1 MIDLEERVNR
11 VFNPD
16 LRPLVREAYRCYV
29 SGSARGAIVLT
40 WTAVCADLIA
50 KAQILHEEGE
60 TEAKNLVDNV
70 ERAQGSKEAE
80 AIPIMLTLEKTLLDT
95 AEKLEL
101 IDFTQRKQLE
111 RIRDDRHLCAH
122 PSIRPLGELYE
133 PTTEYARA
141 HLVAA
146 LEAVLIH
153 PPSQGRKI
161 VDSFLKHVVDPG
173 FVYDTEYLTHTFFDR
188 VRPSARSK
196 VVEAAAK
203 FAVLAIDDP
212 AITIKPE
219 QFADRM
225 AKCLRSF
232 AERDA
237 DLVKKAVAKQM
248 TRFGTAEPSV
258 QLQALARLGDLP
270 AFWAALGTP
279 VSNLLNAKIETIG
292 TRAPYKEITT
302 TEAKVLALVAL
313 PELRET
319 LPALTGT
326 FGNLWYIPRADII
339 EQRPAPY
346 FTPFLPALLKEVG
359 SFDRGQ
365 EVAEKAVLPCAGF
378 LTLPELEQV
387 LTEWNDNDQCWGR
400 AMPGY
405 VVELYVRT
413 SHLGDDRKKLW
424 TPIVDAFEGDSR
436 TLALLASVTEQP
448 EPSIISS

>member
-16 LRPLVREAYRCYV
+16 LRPLVSEAYRCYV

-60 TEAKNLVDNV
+60 SHAKDLVADV
-70 ERAQGSKEAE
+70 ERAQGSAE
-80 AIPIMLTLEKTLLDT
+80 TVAIPIMLTLEKTLLDT

-141 HLVAA
+141 HLAAA

-188 VRPSARSK
+188 VRPSARYK

-203 FAVLAIDDP
+203 FAVLALEDA
-212 AITIKPE
+212 AIKIKPVE
-219 QFADRM
+219 FADRM

-248 TRFGTAEPSV
+248 TRLETAEPSV
-258 QLQALARLGDLP
+258 QLQALGRLGDLP
-270 AFWAALGTP
+270 AFWASLGTP
-279 VSNLLNAKIETIG
+279 VRNLLNTKIETIG
-292 TRAPYKEITT
+292 QRAPYTELTT
-302 TEAKVLALVAL
+302 AEAKALALVAH
-313 PELRET
+313 PELRGT
-319 LPALTGT
+319 LPALTKA
-326 FGNLWYIPRADII
+326 FSNLWSIHRAQII
-339 EQRPAPY
+339 EQHPDPY
-346 FTPFLPALLKEVG
+346 FTSFLPALLKNV
-359 SFDRGQ
+359 SSYDRGQ

-378 LTLPELEQV
+378 LPWQELEQV
-387 LTEWNDNDQCWGR
+387 LTEWKNNDQCWGR

-405 VVELYVRT
+405 LIELYT
-413 SHLGDDRKKLW
+413 LTGHLGDGRRNLW
-424 TPIVDAFEGDSR
+424 TPILEEVQSDERIS
-436 TLALLASVTEQP
+436 TLLASGIGLTET
-448 EPSIISS
+448 SST

>member
-16 LRPLVREAYRCYV
+16 LRPLVREAYRCYA

-40 WTAVCADLIA
+40 WTAICADLIA

-60 TEAKNLVDNV
+60 SHAQALVADV
-70 ERAQGSKEAE
+70 ERAQGSVESE
-80 AIPIMLTLEKTLLDT
+80 AIPIMLALERSVLET

-133 PTTEYARA
+133 PTMEYARA
-141 HLVAA
+141 HLAAA

-161 VDSFLKHVVDPG
+161 VGSFLKHVVDPG
-173 FVYDTEYLTHTFFDR
+173 FDYDTEYLTYTFFDR

-212 AITIKPE
+212 AIEIEPE
-219 QFADRM
+219 QFADRT

-232 AERDA
+232 AERDTEV
-237 DLVKKAVAKQM
+237 VKKAVAKQM
-248 TRFGTAEPSV
+248 ARLETAEPAV
-258 QLQALARLGDLP
+258 QLQALGRLGDLP
-270 AFWAALGTP
+270 AFWASLASP
-279 VSNLLNAKIETIG
+279 VRNLLNTKIENIG
-292 TRAPYKEITT
+292 NRAPYSEITT
-302 TEAKVLALVAL
+302 AEAKALALVAH
-313 PELRET
+313 PELRST
-319 LPALTGT
+319 LPALTEA
-326 FGNLWYIPRADII
+326 FPKLWVIPRAQII
-339 EQRPAPY
+339 EQSPDPY
-346 FTPFLPALLKEVG
+346 FTSFLPALLKDVG
-359 SFDRGQ
+359 SYDRGQ
-365 EVAEKAVLPCAGF
+365 QVAEKAVLPCAGF
-378 LTLPELEQV
+378 LSRPDLEQV

-405 VVELYVRT
+405 LVELYT
-413 SHLGDDRKKLW
+413 LTGHLGDGRRSLW
-424 TPIVDAFEGDSR
+424 TPILDDVKGDER
-436 TLALLASVTEQP
+436 LFNLIASGIGSTETTG
-448 EPSIISS
+448 

>member
-16 LRPLVREAYRCYV
+16 VRPLVSEAYRCYV

-60 TEAKNLVDNV
+60 SHAKDLVADV
-70 ERAQGSKEAE
+70 ERAQGSAESE
-80 AIPIMLTLEKTLLDT
+80 AIPIMLALEKTLLDT

-101 IDFTQRKQLE
+101 IDFIQRKQLE

-141 HLVAA
+141 HLAAA
-146 LEAVLIH
+146 LEAVFIH

-173 FVYDTEYLTHTFFDR
+173 FVYDTGYLTHTFFDR
-188 VRPSARSK
+188 VRPSARFK

-203 FAVLAIDDP
+203 FAVLSIEDP
-212 AITIKPE
+212 AIKIKPE
-219 QFADRM
+219 KFADRM

-232 AERDA
+232 ADRDA

-248 TRFGTAEPSV
+248 ARLETAEPAV
-258 QLQALARLGDLP
+258 QLQALGRLGDLP
-270 AFWAALGTP
+270 AFWAALAEP
-279 VSNLLNAKIETIG
+279 VRNLLNAKIERIG
-292 TRAPYKEITT
+292 SRLQFNGITT
-302 TEAKVLALVAL
+302 AEAKSLALVAL
-313 PELRET
+313 PELRTT
-319 LPALTGT
+319 LPALSEAFTK
-326 FGNLWYIPRADII
+326 FGAVSRAQVIG
-339 EQRPAPY
+339 QRPHPH
-346 FTPFLPALLKEVG
+346 FTSFLPQLLKDV
-359 SFDRGQ
+359 SSYDSGQ
-365 EVAEKAVLPCAGF
+365 EVAERAVLPCAG
-378 LTLPELEQV
+378 LLSLPELEQV
-387 LTEWNDNDQCWGR
+387 LKEWNDNPQCWGR

-405 VVELYVRT
+405 LVELYTLT
-413 SHLGDDRKKLW
+413 SHLGDERKSLW
-424 TPIVDAFEGDSR
+424 TPILDDVRGDER
-436 TLALLASVTEQP
+436 LFNLIASGIAWTETP
-448 EPSIISS
+448 AA

>member
-16 LRPLVREAYRCYV
+16 LRPLVSEAYRCYV

-60 TEAKNLVDNV
+60 SHAKDLVADV
-70 ERAQGSKEAE
+70 ERAQGSAESE
-80 AIPIMLTLEKTLLDT
+80 AIPIMLALEKTLLDT

-133 PTTEYARA
+133 PTMEYARA

-161 VDSFLKHVVDPG
+161 VGSFLKHVVDPG
-173 FVYDTEYLTHTFFDR
+173 FVYDTEYLTHTFFAR

-203 FAVLAIDDP
+203 FAVLAIEDP
-212 AITIKPE
+212 AIKIKPE
-219 QFADRM
+219 KFADRM

-237 DLVKKAVAKQM
+237 DLVKKAVARQM
-248 TRFGTAEPSV
+248 ARLETAEPSV
-258 QLQALARLGDLP
+258 QLQALGRLGDLP
-270 AFWAALGTP
+270 AFWASLGTP
-279 VSNLLNAKIETIG
+279 VRNLLNAKIETIG
-292 TRAPYKEITT
+292 NRAPYKEITT
-302 TEAKVLALVAL
+302 AEAQALALVAH
-313 PELRET
+313 PELRAT
-319 LPALTGT
+319 LPALIEA
-326 FGNLWYIPRADII
+326 FSKLWYIPRADII
-339 EQRPAPY
+339 AQRPDPY
-346 FTPFLPALLKEVG
+346 FTPFLPALLKDVG

-405 VVELYVRT
+405 LVELYSLT
-413 SHLGDDRKKLW
+413 SHLGEGRRRLW
-424 TPIVDAFEGDSR
+424 TPILEDVRGDER
-436 TLALLASVTEQP
+436 VFNLIASGIGSTEA
-448 EPSIISS
+448 SST

>member
-16 LRPLVREAYRCYV
+16 LRPLVSEAYRCYA

-60 TEAKNLVDNV
+60 SQAKGLVTDV
-70 ERAQGSKEAE
+70 ERAQGSVESE

-133 PTTEYARA
+133 PTMEYARA
-141 HLVAA
+141 HLAAA

-173 FVYDTEYLTHTFFDR
+173 FVYDTGYLTHTFFDR
-188 VRPSARSK
+188 VRPSARFK

-203 FAVLAIDDP
+203 FAVLTIEDP
-212 AITIKPE
+212 AIKIETE
-219 QFADRM
+219 EFADRM

-232 AERDA
+232 AGRDA

-248 TRFGTAEPSV
+248 PRLETAEPAV
-258 QLQALARLGDLP
+258 QLQALGRLGDLP
-270 AFWAALGTP
+270 AFWAALAEP
-279 VSNLLNAKIETIG
+279 VRNLLNGKIESIG
-292 TRAPYKEITT
+292 SRLQSKGIESA
-302 TEAKVLALVAL
+302 EAKSLALVAL
-313 PELRET
+313 PELRAT
-319 LPALTGT
+319 LPALAEAFPKLGAAS
-326 FGNLWYIPRADII
+326 RAQVIG
-339 EQRPAPY
+339 QRPHPH
-346 FTPFLPALLKEVG
+346 FTSFLPQLLKDVK
-359 SFDRGQ
+359 SYDSGQ
-365 EVAEKAVLPCAGF
+365 SIAERAVLPCAGH
-378 LTLPELEQV
+378 LSLLELEQV
-387 LTEWNDNDQCWGR
+387 LKEWNDNPQCWGR

-405 VVELYVRT
+405 LAELYTLT
-413 SHLGDDRKKLW
+413 SHLGDERNSLW
-424 TPIVDAFEGDSR
+424 TPFLEGLRSVDLTFDLVVAGFP
-436 TLALLASVTEQP
+436 LP
-448 EPSIISS
+448 EPPAA

>member
-16 LRPLVREAYRCYV
+16 LRPLVGEAYRCYA

-60 TEAKNLVDNV
+60 SHAKDLVADV
-70 ERAQGSKEAE
+70 ERAQGSAESE
-80 AIPIMLTLEKTLLDT
+80 AIPIMLGLEKTLLDT

-133 PTTEYARA
+133 PTMEYARA
-141 HLVAA
+141 HLAAA
-146 LEAVLIH
+146 LDAVLIH

-203 FAVLAIDDP
+203 FAVLAIEDP
-212 AITIKPE
+212 AIKIKPE
-219 QFADRM
+219 KFADRM

-232 AERDA
+232 AARDA

-248 TRFGTAEPSV
+248 TRLETAEPSV
-258 QLQALARLGDLP
+258 QLQALGRLGDLP
-270 AFWAALGTP
+270 AFWASLGTP
-279 VSNLLNAKIETIG
+279 VRNLLNTKIETIG
-292 TRAPYKEITT
+292 TRAPYKDITT
-302 TEAKVLALVAL
+302 AEAKALVAH
-313 PELRET
+313 PELRKT
-319 LPALTGT
+319 LPALTT
-326 FGNLWYIPRADII
+326 AFSNLWYIPRADII
-339 EQRPAPY
+339 EQRPDPY
-346 FTPFLPALLKEVG
+346 FTPFLPALLKDVG
-359 SFDRGQ
+359 TFDRGQ

-378 LTLPELEQV
+378 LSLPELEQV
-387 LTEWNDNDQCWGR
+387 LTEWNENDQCWGR

-405 VVELYVRT
+405 LVELYTLT
-413 SHLGDDRKKLW
+413 SHLGDGSRSLWAPILEEVRSDDR
-424 TPIVDAFEGDSR
+424 VF
-436 TLALLASVTEQP
+436 TLLTSGIGSDEAVST
-448 EPSIISS
+448 